1 MIYIK
6 DVLTKWVNSR
16 PDKEYN
22 YISPSSLGGCNRA
35 HYFKIKGVKQ
45 TTPPSESALLNF
57 QMGFVWEE
65 VIKKALDELKIP
77 YKFQEY
83 FEDKELNTGGT
94 IDFMLPADLDNLYPQ
109 HEALDVSKMAYKAG
123 ARMPIPTIDWKSI
136 ETVIHDSKTMASKWF
151 WYLEKSNKDFGLEN
165 EHYLYQLGLY
175 IILARRAGYN
185 CNKGLLTFISKDDS
199 MVGKE
204 YEFTLTPEWEE
215 KILTRV
221 KRLNAN
227 LKANKLPP
235 CECENWR
242 VAYCGFGDPATREVN
257 KTKKL
262 VNTSCCSEKLMET
275 VA

>member
-6 DVLTKWVNSR
+6 DILTRWVNSR
-16 PDKEYN
+16 PDKEYH

-65 VIKKALDELKIP
+65 VIKKALDDLEIP
-77 YKFQEY
+77 YLFQMY
-83 FEDKELNTGGT
+83 FEDTELNVAGT
-94 IDFMLPADLDNLYPQ
+94 TDFILPADA
-109 HEALDVSKMAYKAG
+109 EKASG
-123 ARMPIPTIDWKSI
+123 WWFDPDYLNPPK
-136 ETVIHDSKTMASKWF
+136 EEFVIHDSKTMASKWF
-151 WYLEKSNKDFGLEN
+151 WYLEKSNKDFGAEN

-175 IILARRAGYN
+175 IILARRKGYN
-185 CNKGLLTFISKDDS
+185 VNKGLLTFISKDDS

-227 LKANKLPP
+227 LKANKIPP
-235 CECENWR
+235 CECVSWKTG
-242 VAYCGFGDPATREVN
+242 YCGYGNPLTREKN
-257 KTKKL
+257 KSGKV
-262 VNTSCCSEKLMET
+262 VNTECC
-275 VA
+275 AD

>member
-1 MIYIK
+1 MY
-6 DVLTKWVNSR
+6 
-16 PDKEYN
+16 
-22 YISPSSLGGCNRA
+22 SLSGLEFT
-35 HYFKIKGVKQ
+35 YFKIKGVKQ

-65 VIKKALDELKIP
+65 VIERALTELNIP
-77 YKFQEY
+77 YKFQEH

-94 IDFMLPADLDNLYPQ
+94 IDFMLPANLDTFVNATGQQL
-109 HEALDVSKMAYKAG
+109 
-123 ARMPIPTIDWKSI
+123 W
-136 ETVIHDSKTMASKWF
+136 ETEEVVIHDSKTMASKWF
-151 WYLEKSNKDFGLEN
+151 WYLEKSNKDFGAEN

-175 IILARRAGYN
+175 IILARRKGYN
-185 CNKGLLTFISKDDS
+185 VNKGLLTFISKDDS

-235 CECENWR
+235 CECEGWK
-242 VAYCGFGDPATREVN
+242 VGYCGYGNPATREPN
-257 KTKKL
+257 KSKKM
-262 VNTSCCSEKLMET
+262 VNTECCSEDLLGTLVTGVEAESYGVPEK
-275 VA
+275 

>member
-16 PDKEYN
+16 PDKEYH

-35 HYFKIKGVKQ
+35 HYYKLHHVKS
-45 TTPPSESALLNF
+45 TTPPSENAMLNF
-57 QMGFVWEE
+57 EMGFVWETVIQRAFDAQE
-65 VIKKALDELKIP
+65 VP
-77 YKFQEY
+77 YIEQLY
-83 FEDKELNTGGT
+83 FEDKELNVAGT
-94 IDFMLPADLDNLYPQ
+94 LDFMTPDDPENFSGF
-109 HEALDVSKMAYKAG
+109 EE
-123 ARMPIPTIDWKSI
+123 IPTDEGEPKQYIPPK
-136 ETVIHDSKTMASKWF
+136 EELVIHDSKTMASKWF
-151 WYLEKSNKDFGLEN
+151 WYLEKSNKDFGAEN

-175 IILARRAGYN
+175 IILARRKGYN
-185 CNKGLLTFISKDDS
+185 VNKGLLTFISKDDS

-204 YEFTLTPEWEE
+204 YEFTLTEEWEE

-235 CECENWR
+235 CECEGWK
-242 VAYCGFGDPATREVN
+242 VGYCGYGNPATREPN
-257 KTKKL
+257 KSKKM
-262 VNTSCCSEKLMET
+262 VNTECCDSKLMES

>member
-6 DVLTKWVNSR
+6 DILTRWVNSR

-57 QMGFVWEE
+57 QMGFVWEQ
-65 VIKKALDELKIP
+65 VIKEALDGLGIP
-77 YKFQEY
+77 YLFQET
-83 FEDKELNTGGT
+83 FEDMELNAGGT
-94 IDFMLPADLDNLYPQ
+94 IDFMLPTTATLPQ
-109 HEALDVSKMAYKAG
+109 EKY
-123 ARMPIPTIDWKSI
+123 DWKKI

-151 WYLEKSNKDFGLEN
+151 WYLEKSNKDFGAEN

-175 IILARRAGYN
+175 IILARRKGYN
-185 CNKGLLTFISKDDS
+185 VNKGLLTFISKDDS

-204 YEFTLTPEWEE
+204 YEFTLTEEWEE

-227 LKANKLPP
+227 LKANKIPP
-235 CECENWR
+235 CECEGWK
-242 VAYCGFGDPATREVN
+242 VGYCGYGEPTTRTKNKSGKTVNVTCCDP
-257 KTKKL
+257 
-262 VNTSCCSEKLMET
+262 KLMES
-275 VA
+275 VV